1 MSRIV
6 HILRAGKLDYQKSLI
21 LQKSISDQ
29 IKTIKDDSQFKNTL
43 IITEHNPVYTIGIRT
58 KNYKIQDEDKLK
70 ELGAEFHKTN
80 RGGLITFHGPGQLV
94 VYPIIHLKHFNPS
107 VRWYVC
113 HLEKTIIDL
122 CKKYEIKAE
131 TTKDTGV
138 WVEDRKICALGIHA
152 SRYITSH
159 GLALNCETDLKWF
172 DNIVPCGIEGK
183 SVTSLSKELNR
194 NVSINEVLPKFLES
208 FSDIFQCELCEL

>member
-1 MSRIV
+1 MSKIV
-6 HILRAGKLDYQKSLI
+6 HILRAGKLDYNKSLI

-29 IKTIKDDSQFKNTL
+29 IKTIKDESQFKNTL

-58 KNYKIQDEDKLK
+58 KNYTIQDEDKLK

-94 VYPIIHLKHFNPS
+94 VYPIIHLKHFTPS
-107 VRWYVC
+107 IRWYVC

-138 WVEDRKICALGIHA
+138 WVDDRKICAIGIHA

-172 DNIVPCGIEGK
+172 DKIVPCGIEGK
-183 SVTSLSKELNR
+183 SVTSLSKELKR
-194 NVSINEVLPKFLES
+194 NVTIDEVLPKFLES
-208 FSDIFQCELCEL
+208 FKDIFQCEFCEH

>member
-6 HILRAGKLDYQKSLI
+6 HILRAGKLDYNKSLI

-58 KNYKIQDEDKLK
+58 KNYTIEDEEKLK

-107 VRWYVC
+107 IRWYVC

-122 CKKYEIKAE
+122 CKKYGIKAE
-131 TTKDTGV
+131 TTADTGV
-138 WVEDRKICALGIHA
+138 WVEDRKICAIGIHA

-172 DNIVPCGIEGK
+172 DKIVPCGIEGK

-194 NVSINEVLPKFLES
+194 SVSINEVLPKFLES
-208 FSDIFQCELCEL
+208 FSDVFQCELCEQ

>member
-1 MSRIV
+1 MSKIV
-6 HILRAGKLDYQKSLI
+6 HILRAGKLDYNKSLI

-29 IKTIKDDSQFKNTL
+29 IKTIKDDSEFKNTL

-58 KNYKIQDEDKLK
+58 KNYTIQDEDKLK

-94 VYPIIHLKHFNPS
+94 VYPIIHLKHFTPS
-107 VRWYVC
+107 IRWYVC

-122 CKKYEIKAE
+122 CKKYGIKAE

-138 WVEDRKICALGIHA
+138 WVDDRKICAIGIHA

-183 SVTSLSKELNR
+183 SVTSLSKELQR
-194 NVSINEVLPKFLES
+194 NVTIDEVLPKFLES
-208 FSDIFQCELCEL
+208 FSDVFQCELCEH